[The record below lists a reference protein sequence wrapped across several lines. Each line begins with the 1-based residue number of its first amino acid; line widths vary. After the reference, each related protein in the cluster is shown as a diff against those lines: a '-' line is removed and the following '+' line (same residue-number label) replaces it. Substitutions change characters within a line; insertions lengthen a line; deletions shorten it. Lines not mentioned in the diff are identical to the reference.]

1 MASFDG
7 PKFKM
12 TDGSYVQTKTIDVG
26 SSTDISPYLSLIR
39 EDSILN
45 GNRAVIFDVYWDVGF
60 PETETKTKTSGW
72 SLSSV
77 KLSTRNLCLFLRLPK
92 PFHDNLKDLYRFF
105 ASKFVTFVGVQI
117 EEDLNLLCENHGLVI
132 RNAINIGKLAVK
144 ARGTL
149 VLEFLGTRELAHR
162 VLWSDLG
169 QLDSIEAKGEKAGSE
184 EQLEAAAI
192 EGWLIFNVW
201 DQLSEPEE

>member
-12 TDGSYVQTKTIDVG
+12 TDGTYVQTKSIDVG
-26 SSTDISPYLSLIR
+26 SSTDISPYLSLLR
-39 EDSILN
+39 EDSITN
-45 GNRAVIFDVYWDVGF
+45 SNRAVIFDVNW
-60 PETETKTKTSGW
+60 ETDTKASGW

-77 KLSTRNLCLFLRLPK
+77 KLSTRNLCLFFKLPNP
-92 PFHDNLKDLYRFF
+92 PFHGNNLNDLHRFF

-117 EEDLNLLCENHGLVI
+117 EEDLNLLRENHGVVI
-132 RNAINIGKLAVK
+132 RNVIEVGKLAAV

-149 VLEFLGTRELAHR
+149 LLEYLGTRELAHR
-162 VLWSDLG
+162 VLWSDLSR
-169 QLDSIEAKGEKAGSE
+169 LDSIESKWEEKGSE
-184 EQLEAAAI
+184 ERLEAAAI

-201 DQLSEPEE
+201 DQLSQ

>member
-12 TDGSYVQTKTIDVG
+12 TDGTYVQTKAIDVG
-26 SSTDISPYLSLIR
+26 LSTDISPYLSLIR
-39 EDSILN
+39 EDSISN
-45 GNRAVIFDVYWDVGF
+45 SNRAVIFDVHW
-60 PETETKTKTSGW
+60 ETETKTSGW

-77 KLSTRNLCLFLRLPK
+77 KLSTRNLCLFLKLPN

-117 EEDLNLLCENHGLVI
+117 EEDLNLLRENHGLVI
-132 RNAINIGKLAVK
+132 RNVIEVGKLAAK

-149 VLEFLGTRELAHR
+149 LLEYLGTRELAHR
-162 VLWSDLG
+162 VLWSDLSR
-169 QLDSIEAKGEKAGSE
+169 LDSIESKWEEKGSE
-184 EQLEAAAI
+184 ERLEAAAI

-201 DQLSEPEE
+201 DQLSQ